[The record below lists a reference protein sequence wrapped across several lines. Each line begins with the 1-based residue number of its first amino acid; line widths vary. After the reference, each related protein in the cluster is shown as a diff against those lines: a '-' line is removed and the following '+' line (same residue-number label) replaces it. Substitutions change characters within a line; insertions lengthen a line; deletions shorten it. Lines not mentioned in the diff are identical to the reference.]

1 MARDKPELAP
11 EDLALFRDAIGPVR
25 RIEREGPAAQPPRPA
40 PRPRQREADELQAL
54 VDLATDPFAFG
65 DGDSGEALAYVKPG
79 IPPKILKQLKRGR
92 FAVQDEIDLHHMN
105 AAAAES
111 SIRQFLAEARLHDLR
126 CVRIIHGK
134 GLRSKSQGPILKRL
148 TEHMLRQR
156 GDVLAFASGR
166 ASQGG
171 TGAVLVL
178 LARRRGGELLGSA
191 ASGDRDD
198 EFDG

>member
-1 MARDKPELAP
+1 MAREKPELLP
-11 EDLALFRDAIGPVR
+11 EDLALFREAIGPVR
-25 RIEREGPAAQPPRPA
+25 RIEREGPAVQPPRPA

-54 VDLATDPFAFG
+54 VDMATDPFAFG

-79 IPPKILKQLKRGR
+79 TSPKILKQLKRGQ
-92 FAVQDEIDLHHMN
+92 FAVQDEIDLHQMN

-111 SIRQFLAEARLHDLR
+111 SIRLFLAEARLHDLR

-134 GLRSKSQGPILKRL
+134 GLRSKSQGPVLKRL

-166 ASQGG
+166 TSQGG

-178 LARRRGGELLGSA
+178 LARRRSGELLGTIT
-191 ASGDRDD
+191 GRDED
-198 EFDG
+198 NEIDG